1 MRFGCAW
8 AVFICAAAA
17 CVVRAQLDGDG
28 EQELQGRDINVAAI
42 VGVRNV
48 ELSIKPFL
56 MLLAPFVNFTVLLD
70 DSSTDGT
77 VAAIESVAQEAKVRR
92 VLVKDGSWNRSETT
106 DRNEL
111 LLAGA
116 PSCQQS
122 LACPRFAQDAA
133 SALRILSPST
143 RTR

>member
-8 AVFICAAAA
+8 AVFICAAVV

-122 LACPRFAQDAA
+122 LACPRAPQDAA
-133 SALRILSPST
+133 SALRISSPST